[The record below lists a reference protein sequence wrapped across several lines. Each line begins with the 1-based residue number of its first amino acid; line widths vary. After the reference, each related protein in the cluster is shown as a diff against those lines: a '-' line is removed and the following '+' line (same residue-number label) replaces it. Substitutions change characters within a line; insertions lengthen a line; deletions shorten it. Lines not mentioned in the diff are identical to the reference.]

1 MQINEE
7 AKNAKRSVYSACG
20 TVELGRVAKQV
31 VLVSLL
37 GGDPSNMQNATV
49 TGGASQCMV
58 MPLIVRS

>member
-31 VLVSLL
+31 VSLL
-37 GGDPSNMQNATV
+37 GGDPSKMQNATV